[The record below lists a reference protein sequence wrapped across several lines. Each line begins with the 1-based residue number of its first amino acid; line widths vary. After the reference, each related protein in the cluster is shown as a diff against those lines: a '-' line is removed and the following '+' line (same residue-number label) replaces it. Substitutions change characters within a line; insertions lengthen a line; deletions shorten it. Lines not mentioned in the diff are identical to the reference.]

1 MLLFLSLFA
10 CESAPVQVVTRPTE
24 IRMERFCR
32 DETPTEGVDMTK
44 AYIKEVLMKDGWSY
58 VGPIHNDGINC
69 TVTMWT
75 R

>member
-1 MLLFLSLFA
+1 MLLFLSLLA

-32 DETPTEGVDMTK
+32 DETPIEGVDITK
-44 AYIKEVLMKDGWSY
+44 SYIKEVLMKDGWTY
-58 VGPIHNDGINC
+58 AGPIHNDGINC